1 MLVTRRNQI
10 IVAIWIVAVV
20 AILLGLY
27 TTSAQAG
34 HNGSTADVY
43 WTWDG
48 DMSDPI
54 GTSNLV
60 RSQNDVSAK
69 YSTYGL
75 PSGQAMTLWFIV
87 FNNPEECVA
96 GPFECGLEDMGAD
109 RAAQG
114 DFLLASGHVVGAG
127 GTITFGGSLKVD
139 DTSGSG
145 LAEFPDA
152 CLPGLPDCGGE
163 VGLVDVDNALV
174 VLALHSHGPRL
185 EGQALK
191 SQISS
196 FLGGCDDFIGTG
208 PGGFA
213 ASYSEIPTNV
223 GECSTFQISP
233 HPPN

>member
-1 MLVTRRNQI
+1 MVPSCSTIPKNVLPVHLSVVLRTWARIEQPSATSCSQVVMSLV
-10 IVAIWIVAVV
+10 
-20 AILLGLY
+20 
-27 TTSAQAG
+27 QAG
-34 HNGSTADVY
+34 
-43 WTWDG
+43 
-48 DMSDPI
+48 
-54 GTSNLV
+54 
-60 RSQNDVSAK
+60 
-69 YSTYGL
+69 
-75 PSGQAMTLWFIV
+75 PS
-87 FNNPEECVA
+87 
-96 GPFECGLEDMGAD
+96 
-109 RAAQG
+109 
-114 DFLLASGHVVGAG
+114 
-127 GTITFGGSLKVD
+127 FGGSLKVG

-163 VGLVDVDNALV
+163 VGLVNVDNALV

-196 FLGGCDDFIGTG
+196 FLGGCENFIGTG